1 MNSQPLVSVVIPTY
15 NRGHLIKDSIESVFN
30 QTYKNIE
37 LIIVDDASTD
47 NTKEIVTS
55 IKNDRLVYIR
65 MEDNRG
71 PSAARNKGIK
81 TAKGEI
87 VAFLDSDDRWYPEK
101 TEEQVKLLINSGK
114 PVGAVFCGMEFYDY
128 KTKEKTGE
136 HIITVD
142 IKKNFLK
149 GKHFLTPPM
158 VTVLAYKK
166 VLEEVGGLDETLKA
180 NEDTELA
187 IKICKNY
194 EFALLNKVLVKVTRN
209 HEQLMAND
217 KNYIKAREIIFYKH
231 YDFLSKDILFGLAK
245 QIANYSIL
253 HSDIS
258 KAKKFTI
265 EALKLRPLNIKTIG
279 QLALLAISPGLTK
292 KIFSE
297 KHSGTVKLSGLKT

>member
-1 MNSQPLVSVVIPTY
+1 MKSNPLVSVIIPTY
-15 NRGHLIKDSIESVFN
+15 NRGHLIEDSIKSVFN

-47 NTKEIVTS
+47 NTKEVVT
-55 IKNDRLVYIR
+55 KLNNDKLVFI
-65 MEDNRG
+65 ELKENSG
-71 PSAARNKGIK
+71 PSVARNKGINI
-81 TAKGEI
+81 AKGEI
-87 VAFLDSDDRWYPEK
+87 IAFLDSDDRWYPEK

-142 IKKNFLK
+142 IKRNFK
-149 GKHFLTPPM
+149 TGRYFLTPQTG
-158 VTVLAYKK
+158 TVLVYKS
-166 VLEEVGGLDETLKA
+166 VLEEVGGFDERLKA

-187 IKICKNY
+187 IRICKKYN
-194 EFALLNKVLVKVTRN
+194 FALLNKILVKITRN

-217 KNYIKAREIIFYKH
+217 ENYIQAREIIFYKH
-231 YDFLSKDILFGLAK
+231 YDFLSNHILFGLAK